1 MADNQRQP
9 THSGTEQVPPP
20 PRMYS
25 ATLQPLLQSL
35 LATLANMDFEY
46 ERERDRLS
54 ASARDANL
62 KVRVLEK
69 LKRQHR
75 ERREPYI
82 QQLAILQE
90 RMRSGGGSLT

>member
-9 THSGTEQVPPP
+9 THAGTEQVPPP
-20 PRMYS
+20 RMYS
-25 ATLQPLLQSL
+25 PTLQPLLQSL

-75 ERREPYI
+75 ERREPYV

-90 RMRSGGGSLT
+90 RMRPDVGVVR